1 MSTGMFY
8 WFGYKNIDPAERID
22 LIKTAGFDNVLLWW
36 GDDSFEAEG
45 PRGAL
50 AKRARQA
57 GLFVENAHMNFDRA
71 NAIWLP
77 DGEAEPV
84 MRDYLRWI
92 AEMGEHEIPCGVFH
106 VSKGPTPPSPNER
119 GIERLVQLAEAA
131 EQANMYLALEN
142 LRNPEYLD
150 YIFDK
155 LPTDRL
161 RFCYDS
167 GHEMCRT
174 NDRVLIERHASRLMC
189 LHLHDNMG
197 MSADQKDEDD
207 MHLPPG
213 EGIIDWPGTMRRLKA
228 AGYTG
233 PVSFECTV
241 EHSER
246 RGGLTAEAFLR
257 EMAVIARELDSIL
270 IGAP

>member
-8 WFGYKNIDPAERID
+8 WFGYKNIDPAERIEM
-22 LIKTAGFDNVLLWW
+22 IKTAGFDNVLLWW
-36 GDDSFEAEG
+36 GDDSFETEG

-57 GLFVENAHMNFDRA
+57 GLYVENAHINFDRA

-77 DGEAEPV
+77 DDEAEPV

-92 AEMGEHEIPCGVFH
+92 EEMGECEIPCGVFH
-106 VSKGPTPPSPNER
+106 VTNGQTPPPPNEQ
-119 GIERLVQLAEAA
+119 GIERLALLAEAA
-131 EQANMYLALEN
+131 EKANMYLALEN

-155 LPTDRL
+155 LPSNRL
-161 RFCYDS
+161 QFCYDS

-174 NDRVLIERHASRLMC
+174 NDRVLIERHAGRIMC

-197 MSADQKDEDD
+197 MSVEQKDEDD

-213 EGIIDWPGTMRRLKA
+213 EGIIDWLDIMRRLKA
-228 AGYTG
+228 VGYTG
-233 PVSFECTV
+233 PVSLECSA
-241 EHSER
+241 EFSER
-246 RGGLTAEAFLR
+246 SRGFTAEAFLR
-257 EMAVIARELDSIL
+257 KMAAKAREFESML
-270 IGAP
+270 IGVP